1 MKKTTFL
8 IRNNKTMANK
18 ALILLSLIVFINKSQ
33 AQQTFSVFTYTEPK
47 DFKKELGK
55 GTVTYTITDNKK
67 GTYCKIA
74 LLGAIT
80 SKGSLQKDFDSEWNI
95 NVVKNY
101 SVTGHPQTEEPE
113 SVDGWAIKTG
123 VQNFSFKG
131 GTSLA
136 MLNTFVG
143 FNKTAGVLV
152 FMNDQ
157 SYQPIVTDFFEKLSL
172 NKPQNTTAP
181 QKSNTTPVNQE
192 PSNTS
197 YSISLNDY
205 AFDIPTNW
213 KTENRGNEIF
223 VTDERESFKVSILPP
238 FTASGSLETEMN
250 NGFFKEFN
258 SWEEVDNFQQFD
270 HNEKGKT
277 VQGFDYYMLQ
287 KTLQMKGN
295 KYERA
300 CGTLLLIQLGN
311 KMVQIVHF
319 KSSANFNVEE
329 LNYMLYSLRFKNVPD
344 AAISLH
350 NDIIGGWSSVG
361 GSTSLVI
368 KYYKDGSFVKGGA
381 AQTTTS
387 HDANYDRVT
396 TTSHG
401 ATGTYKL
408 AGNNLSTYYNSN
420 GETYHEKIRFYYRK
434 IGNENWTPKL
444 GYTGNGAT
452 RPFQFAGELDK
463 D

>member
-1 MKKTTFL
+1 MRK
-8 IRNNKTMANK
+8 
-18 ALILLSLIVFINKSQ
+18 IVFFILTLFTFAINIQ

-47 DFKKELGK
+47 GFKKEVGK
-55 GTVTYTITDNKK
+55 GTVTYTMTNNKK
-67 GTYCKIA
+67 GIYCKIA
-74 LLGAIT
+74 LLGAIA
-80 SKGSLQKDFDSEWNI
+80 SKGDLQRDFDSEWSI
-95 NVVKNY
+95 NVAKKYNL
-101 SVTGHPQTEEPE
+101 TGDPQTEEPE
-113 SVDGWAIKTG
+113 SVDGWAVKTG
-123 VQNFSFKG
+123 VQNFPFQG

-152 FMNDQ
+152 FMNDE
-157 SYQPIVTDFFEKLSL
+157 SYQSIVADFFNKLSL
-172 NKPQNTTAP
+172 NKPQSTTLP
-181 QKSNTTPVNQE
+181 PKSNTTPVNQK
-192 PSNTS
+192 PLSTN
-197 YSISLNDY
+197 YNLSLNDY
-205 AFDIPTNW
+205 AFDVPTNW
-213 KTENRGNEIF
+213 KTENKGSEIF
-223 VTDERESFKVSILPP
+223 ITDERESFKVSMLPP
-238 FTASGSLETEMN
+238 FAASGSLETEMN
-250 NGFFKEFN
+250 NNFFNEFN
-258 SWEEVDNFQQFD
+258 SWEEVENFQQFD
-270 HNEKGKT
+270 HHEKGKT

-287 KTLQMKGN
+287 KTLQIKGN

-311 KMVQIVHF
+311 KIVQIVHF

-434 IGNENWTPKL
+434 IGNENWTSKL
-444 GYTGNGAT
+444 GYTSNDGTKA
-452 RPFQFAGELDK
+452 FQFAGELDK